1 MLKII
6 KSIILIAL
14 LSTSSQIKSQV
25 TNYNWS
31 ENTIPKSDFYEV
43 TVKNGSQTEKIFA
56 HLSKP
61 NGKVNPHDPA
71 EGAGVP
77 AQWIDRTMSYAIFAH
92 KGATEITVKKLFG
105 SPATRVDISP
115 KAFGIN
121 PFFFD
126 GTTVKFILNDN
137 VVPGYISVNFI
148 CPENLDSDGT
158 TTGKDIKHGMMI
170 FADKPEVNVP
180 SPTDPDVLVYSEA
193 TTYEQM
199 QAANTVYFPAGDWNL
214 LTKITDQHGNRG
226 RYHIAKNNQTFY
238 LAGGAFL
245 RGSIDAD
252 SYDGFKFIG
261 RGIITGLDYGWHEM
275 REPKAPVGELGTT
288 AWLNFT
294 GSDNSVFNG
303 ISAIYATDHTMP
315 SGSNNFIKNIKIIGF
330 AYNNDGIRPTT
341 GSVAEEIFI
350 KTNDDYDY
358 ARDRHTVKNSVFW
371 PSKNGATGQLGWN
384 NLGAGKTTYENWYVI
399 NAEWASYSRNRGI
412 IGCRLTQGV
421 AMSNDTIRN
430 IYGEDNTSLLANI
443 VLAYDPARV
452 FDITKPGEVKDFLF
466 KNIIFENTFKGNN
479 GNIIKQPIKG
489 FVHTVGG
496 VSYKATVNNIRFTNL
511 IIGNVLVTQA
521 NHATY
526 FDIDPNTTSNIN
538 FDTEGTL
545 HNVVATA
552 GENGKM
558 SPSGTLLTPEGMT
571 RYVNVIPNEG
581 YKIENVI
588 VDGISVG
595 RQQHVSLKNVKEPHT
610 ITATFVASQNDYYN
624 LSAPLPLKLLSF
636 TAKKANQNKVSLNWQ
651 FDNTNNTTETVLEK
665 SKDSINF
672 EAIFTTKEKNTNF
685 TFQDSNMVQGNSYYR
700 LKIIESNNQF
710 SYSKITS
717 VFIENIILNTEPNQ
731 EEKSVSIFPNPTQS
745 FVNIKSE
752 KGINKVVLYDM
763 AGKKISNIYSKNYYT
778 YDLPVLKSGIY
789 LLKIQTKRG
798 GTYSKKLTVK

>member
-1 MLKII
+1 MFII
-6 KSIILIAL
+6 KKSIILIGL
-14 LSTSSQIKSQV
+14 LSIVNQIKSQV

-31 ENTIPKSDFYEV
+31 ENTIPKSNFYEV
-43 TVKNGSQTEKIFA
+43 SVKNGSQTETIFT

-71 EGAGVP
+71 EGAGVQT
-77 AQWIDRTMSYAIFAH
+77 QWIDRTMSYAIFAH
-92 KGATEITVKKLFG
+92 KGATEITVKKLYG

-126 GTTVKFILNDN
+126 GTTVKFILKDN

-148 CPENLDSDGT
+148 CPENLDPDGT

-180 SPTDPDVLVYSEA
+180 SPTDPNVLVYSEE

-214 LTKITDQHGNRG
+214 LSKITDQHGNRG

-252 SYDGFKFIG
+252 GMDGFKFIG

-275 REPKAPVGELGTT
+275 REPKAPTGELGTT

-294 GSDNSVFNG
+294 ASDNSVFNG

-315 SGSNNFIKNIKIIGF
+315 SGSNNVIKNVKIIGF
-330 AYNNDGIRPTT
+330 AYNNDGIRPSN
-341 GSVAEEIFI
+341 GSVAEEVFI
-350 KTNDDYDY
+350 KTNDDHDY
-358 ARDRHTVKNSVFW
+358 ARDRHIVKNSVFW

-384 NLGAGKTTYENWYVI
+384 NLGAGKATYENWYVI

-412 IGCRLTQGV
+412 IGCRLTQGS
-421 AMSNDTIRN
+421 ALGNDTLRN
-430 IYGEDNTSLLANI
+430 IYGEDNTSLLANMVI
-443 VLAYDPARV
+443 TYDPARV
-452 FDITKPGEVKDFLF
+452 FDTSKPGEVKDFLF
-466 KNIIFENTFKGNN
+466 KNIIFENTFKANN
-479 GNIIKQPIKG
+479 GSIIKQPIKG

-496 VSYKATVNNIRFTNL
+496 VNYKATINNIRFTNL

-526 FDIDPNTTSNIN
+526 FDIDPNTTSNII

-552 GENGKM
+552 GANGKM

-571 RYVNVIPNEG
+571 RVVNIIPNAG
-581 YKIENVI
+581 YKIESVT
-588 VDGISVG
+588 VDGVNVG
-595 RQQHVSLKNVKEPHT
+595 RQQHVSFKNVTEPHKVS
-610 ITATFVASQNDYYN
+610 ATFVASPNDYYN
-624 LSAPLPLKLLSF
+624 LGAPLPLKLLSF
-636 TAKKANQNKVSLNWQ
+636 SAKIASQNKVSLNWQ
-651 FDNTNNTTETVLEK
+651 FDNANDMSETILEK
-665 SKDSINF
+665 SRDGSNF
-672 EAIFTTKEKNTNF
+672 EAIYRTKEKNTKF
-685 TFQDSNMVQGNSYYR
+685 AFEDSKMLQGDSYYR
-700 LKIIESNNQF
+700 LKITENDNKF
-710 SYSKITS
+710 YYSKIIN
-717 VFIENIILNTEPNQ
+717 VFLENNILKIEPSSD
-731 EEKSVSIFPNPTQS
+731 EKAITVFPNPAHS
-745 FVNIKSE
+745 YVNIKSE
-752 KGINKVVLYDM
+752 KGINKVGLFDLM
-763 AGKKISNIYSKNYYT
+763 GKKISNIYSKNNHT
-778 YDLPVLKSGIY
+778 YMLPSLKSGVY
-789 LLKIQTKRG
+789 LLKIQTKKG
-798 GTYSKKLTVK
+798 GTYSEKLTIN